1 MLRHFIDVEKTDVTV
16 NAIIKYVR
24 LILEAVFIYFFI
36 NISFPFGNN
45 SNLILR
51 IWVFTISIFALFIF
65 LRLYSNKDKA
75 KNLFNSTI
83 IFFIIFSLTQ
93 ALRNIL
99 ALKGAYVLSSEVT
112 HYLILLFILIYNF
125 NKIRYVDTGLV
136 LFIVYSFRI
145 FDSNLFDNEFTLI
158 HALTII
164 LALRW
169 LDDVYSKRTSLVK
182 ANSIFV
188 PFGVLMLCSFL
199 SCLKTV
205 CPYNHLM
212 QTAVM
217 INFIFIAF
225 LIGNYVRDVK
235 QIKLII
241 FTLFFMGVIL
251 SALAANVILYKEGP
265 HNVLNSR
272 IWIDRTSPFRIH
284 PNSIAGYLSVLLFLV
299 IGSAPFHKKKSF
311 MVKENI
317 NVTTENRIL
326 GLSRSDFLEICIRA
340 LILIMAVILFLTYSR
355 FGIFSFIFSAGILF
369 ILRYREGIKFIKM
382 RIFSIF
388 LSIIAVNLLIFFT
401 PIKQNIFA
409 RIFSPATSQTFY
421 SCKNS
426 LKAVKDNLLFG
437 LGFDNYYILSKY
449 AKDQIFA
456 PGGAGMGLTR
466 NAVWTPTHSLYLGI
480 AFGLGI
486 FGLLAFMWLIVNT
499 VIYFIKLNK
508 RIVYDSFESRLLQ
521 GIFVAFAAV
530 IIHGILAMTFH
541 LTILP
546 AFFWILIGLI
556 MAMGNIVNFNKK
568 LAFGQDFQPVSVVG
582 KALYTFPYHK
592 IKICAFNCQRPL
604 GLFVILTISV
614 YWTVSSFF
622 AEKFYSIAL
631 ENFNYGRPN
640 KAINNIN
647 QAKIFIPLHPKFYEL
662 EAEARYASGS
672 IDDAIKSY
680 KQALALKRDFAFY
693 HTRIGQLYKQKKMY
707 AYALL
712 EFEKAINL
720 DKYGACYQE
729 HYSDLGSLYRDLGNK
744 EEAILQFKTALM
756 IQPDVACIA
765 NWGGKDYLEEILN
778 RAYQDYS
785 ALKRKDS
792 LAAEQ
797 ILFNLN
803 HARQCKRL
811 KW

>member
-1 MLRHFIDVEKTDVTV
+1 MT
-16 NAIIKYVR
+16 IIKHVR

-36 NISFPFGNN
+36 NIAFSFENN
-45 SNLILR
+45 NNLILR
-51 IWVFTISIFALFIF
+51 IWVFTILIFALFIF
-65 LRLYSNKDKA
+65 LRLYLNKDKA

-83 IFFIIFSLTQ
+83 IFFVIFSLTQ
-93 ALRNIL
+93 ALKNIFE
-99 ALKGAYVLSSEVT
+99 LKGAYVLTSEVT
-112 HYLILLFILIYNF
+112 HCLVILFILIYNF
-125 NKIRYVDTGLV
+125 NKVRYVDTGLV

-145 FDSNLFDNEFTLI
+145 FDSNLFDDEFILI

-164 LALRW
+164 IALRW

-182 ANSIFV
+182 ANPIFL
-188 PFGVLMLCSFL
+188 PFGVLILCSLL
-199 SCLKTV
+199 SCLNTV

-225 LIGNYVRDVK
+225 LIGNYVRDIK
-235 QIKLII
+235 QINLII

-251 SALAANVILYKEGP
+251 SALAANVILYKEGL
-265 HNVLNSR
+265 HNVLGDR
-272 IWIDRTSPFRIH
+272 IWIDRISPFRIH
-284 PNSIAGYLSVLLFLV
+284 PNSIAGYFSVLLFLV
-299 IGSAPFHKKKSF
+299 IGSAHFHKKKVF
-311 MVKENI
+311 K
-317 NVTTENRIL
+317 
-326 GLSRSDFLEICIRA
+326 ICIKTS
-340 LILIMAVILFLTYSR
+340 ILIMAVILFLTYSR
-355 FGIFSFIFSAGILF
+355 LGIFSFIFSAGILF

-449 AKDQIFA
+449 AKDQILT

-466 NAVWTPTHSLYLGI
+466 NAVWTPAHSLYLGI

-499 VIYFIKLNK
+499 IIYFIKLNK
-508 RIVYDSFESRLLQ
+508 RIVYDSSESRLLQ
-521 GIFVAFAAV
+521 GIFVAFVAV

-556 MAMGNIVNFNKK
+556 VAMGNIVNFNK
-568 LAFGQDFQPVSVVG
+568 
-582 KALYTFPYHK
+582 
-592 IKICAFNCQRPL
+592 IRICTFNCQRLL

-614 YWTVSSFF
+614 YWIVSSFIG
-622 AEKFYSIAL
+622 EKFYHIAL
-631 ENFNYGRPN
+631 ENFNSGRPN

-680 KQALALKRDFAFY
+680 KQALALKHDFAFY

-720 DKYGACYQE
+720 DKYGVCYQE

-744 EEAILQFKTALM
+744 EEAILQFKSALM

-778 RAYQDYS
+778 RAYQDQS

-792 LAAEQ
+792 VAAEQ

-803 HARQCKRL
+803 HIRQCKRL
-811 KW
+811 EW